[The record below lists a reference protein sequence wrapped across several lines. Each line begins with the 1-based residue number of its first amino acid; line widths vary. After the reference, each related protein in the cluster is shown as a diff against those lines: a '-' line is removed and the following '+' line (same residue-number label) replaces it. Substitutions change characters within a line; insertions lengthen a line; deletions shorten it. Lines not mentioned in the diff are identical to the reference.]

1 MFRLY
6 LETMIHLKPIQVVY
20 QVLTKVYRP
29 RLKPAVAP
37 IHQHPISIV
46 QPIWKHPVSLSE
58 HGRLS
63 EYHHHYMD
71 EIGQEGMSVSDCEQ
85 RIDAYMTEL
94 PQQSVGQEP
103 YPTSLRVMNW
113 IKFFVQHRESRNQK
127 REDSLYA
134 QVLLL
139 EKELEYRLL
148 GNHLLENAFSLF
160 VASLYFE
167 DKRLYHKTL
176 RLLRKE
182 LDEQILSDGAHFEQS
197 PMYHCILLDRLLDCL
212 NFLRH
217 AGIFDGSS
225 EFSQYLSQKAQL
237 MLGHLQAVIWE
248 NQQIPLLN
256 DAVYGIAPSANDIF
270 DYAQRLELVWQEI
283 PMKACGYRKMK
294 NASMEAIVDVGD
306 VQAAYQPG
314 HTHADTLTYELRVEG
329 KPFVVDTGCSTYEK
343 TARRQ
348 FERGSEA
355 HNVVVVNHQ
364 DSSHVWGGF
373 RVGRRASVSLKSNN
387 PHVLEASHNG
397 YGKPCRRRFEMKEG
411 AFVVED
417 YYDGEAVSLIHLAEG
432 TDQRRIEIDGAS
444 EIVIENG
451 KYSTMFEHFHN
462 GQVMKLRFRGHLKYT
477 IR

>member
-20 QVLTKVYRP
+20 QVMTKVYRP

-37 IHQHPISIV
+37 THLHSIPIV

-63 EYHHHYMD
+63 AYHRHYMD
-71 EIGQEGMSVSDCEQ
+71 ELGQEGMSVAACEQ
-85 RIDAYMTEL
+85 RIDAYIAEL
-94 PQQSVGQEP
+94 PRQSVGQEP

-113 IKFFVQHRESRNQK
+113 MRFFVQHTESRIQK
-127 REDSLYA
+127 REDALYA
-134 QVLLL
+134 QILLL

-148 GNHLLENAFSLF
+148 GNHLLENAFALF

-167 DKRLYHKTL
+167 DKRLCHKAM

-182 LDEQILSDGAHFEQS
+182 LDEQILPDGAHFEQS

-212 NFLRH
+212 NFARH
-217 AGIFDGSS
+217 AGSHDDVG
-225 EFSQYLSQKAQL
+225 EFSLYLSQKAQM
-237 MLGHLQAVIWE
+237 MLGHLQAIIWDDR
-248 NQQIPLLN
+248 QIPLLN
-256 DAVYGIAPSANDIF
+256 DAAYGMAPSAEDIF
-270 DYAQRLELVWQEI
+270 DYARRLELVWQTI
-283 PMKACGYRKMK
+283 PMSACGYRKMK
-294 NASMEAIVDVGD
+294 NASMETIVDVGT

-314 HTHADTLTYELRVEG
+314 HTHADTLTYELRIEG
-329 KPFVVDTGCSTYEK
+329 RPFVVDTGCSTYEK

-355 HNVVVVNHQ
+355 HNVAVVNHQ
-364 DSSHVWGGF
+364 DSSRVWGGF
-373 RVGRRASVSLKSNN
+373 RVGRRASVCLMSDDQQ
-387 PHVLEASHNG
+387 VIDASHDG
-397 YGKPCRRRFEMKEG
+397 YGKSCRRRFEMKEG

-417 YYDGEAVSLIHLAEG
+417 YYDGEAVSYIHLAEG
-432 TDQRRIEIDGAS
+432 ADRRRIEIDGAS
-444 EIVIENG
+444 EIVVENC
-451 KYSTMFEHFHN
+451 KYSTFLEHFHD